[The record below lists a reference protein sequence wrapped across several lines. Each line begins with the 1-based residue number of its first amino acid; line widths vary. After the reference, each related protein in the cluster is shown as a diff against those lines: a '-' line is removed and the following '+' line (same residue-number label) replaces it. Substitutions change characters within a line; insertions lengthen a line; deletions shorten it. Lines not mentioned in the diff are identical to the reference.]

1 MIIQASAAVVDGS
14 LLDQVWIETSK
25 GLITSINKG
34 RHDFP
39 DVSTDGVLIPGFI
52 DIHCHGGAGSYF
64 SDASKVRDV
73 IKIHKDHGTTG
84 IVASL
89 VTENIEDLKAQIA
102 ALVPFYKSGEIL
114 GIHLEGPYLSHARC
128 GAHEPSLLINPDV
141 AEIKELIEVGAG
153 AISMIT
159 IAPEL
164 PGAIEAIKYLSAAG
178 IKVAIGHTDG
188 NFTDAAAGTN
198 AGASIVTHF
207 MNAMS
212 KEKIEGSISS
222 FVLVDERLS
231 VELILDGHHVP
242 FNTASE
248 IVQAIGDRIVL
259 VTDAMAAAGSVD
271 GNYSIGKLAV
281 TVQNSVARLQS
292 NGALAGSTLT
302 MDKAFVN
309 AINECGVS
317 IEQAVSMCSTN
328 PAKALGVKDR
338 GSIEVGMRADLL
350 SYNSTSGA
358 IKVIS

>member
-1 MIIQASAAVVDGS
+1 MGCQR
-14 LLDQVWIETSK
+14 LW
-25 GLITSINKG
+25 GL
-34 RHDFP
+34 R
-39 DVSTDGVLIPGFI
+39 
-52 DIHCHGGAGSYF
+52 
-64 SDASKVRDV
+64 
-73 IKIHKDHGTTG
+73 
-84 IVASL
+84 
-89 VTENIEDLKAQIA
+89 
-102 ALVPFYKSGEIL
+102 
-114 GIHLEGPYLSHARC
+114 
-128 GAHEPSLLINPDV
+128 
-141 AEIKELIEVGAG
+141 EIKYNLIV
-153 AISMIT
+153 
-159 IAPEL
+159 
-164 PGAIEAIKYLSAAG
+164 YLIVLKLDRTYS
-178 IKVAIGHTDG
+178 TSG
-188 NFTDAAAGTN
+188 NLFEQKEE
-198 AGASIVTHF
+198 VTHYVG
-207 MNAMS
+207 MS

-271 GNYSIGKLAV
+271 GNYTIGKLAV